1 MRKESVGVT
10 EALLKQA
17 QHEFLQYGFRDAS
30 LRRISADSGVSTNS
44 IYTRF
49 QDKAGLFKA
58 LVKPAADGLME
69 IYQDSISG
77 AADSKE
83 VAGAFRCGDQGTED
97 VLKYVYE
104 HFLEFKL
111 IFCHSQGTEYEHFL
125 DELAQKEE
133 AFYRSFAKQYATS
146 KAQINDF
153 FIHVVCRMG
162 WQYVYE
168 VVSHDLTYEEAKAFM
183 ENIRQYS
190 FAGWK
195 SVLGIESLDL

>member
-17 QHEFLQYGFRDAS
+17 QLEFLQYGFRDAS

-69 IYQDSISG
+69 IYVNSIRA

-83 VAGAFRCGDQGTED
+83 VAGAFENGDQGTED
-97 VLKYVYE
+97 VLRFIYQ
-104 HFLEFKL
+104 HFVAFKL

-125 DELAQKEE
+125 DELSQKEE
-133 AFYRSFAKQYATS
+133 TFYRMFARQYAT
-146 KAQINDF
+146 KGAQINDF

-162 WQYVYE
+162 WQYIYE

-190 FAGWK
+190 YAGWK
-195 SVLGIESLDL
+195 SVLGLESLDH